1 MPKYIEEIVSQQVRR
16 SELARHKQ
24 AAEGKLCI
32 NPVVTISRRMGS
44 GARVVAEKLA
54 HNIGWSLWSK
64 DLLDAIAEDADVSRK
79 VVEAFDEKTIS
90 EIELFAHAALGDFEM
105 GDFIYKKHLIKA
117 IAAIAKL
124 GNVIILGRGANLLLP
139 DALHIRIDA
148 SDEHRIQNMMKY
160 EALTSHEAEVK
171 LRESDK
177 ARQHFML
184 SAFGR
189 ERVIAAQYDLSIWMD
204 KFSTDDAAKIIERA
218 IEVYCWPKRE

>member
-1 MPKYIEEIVSQQVRR
+1 MPKYIEELVSQQVRR
-16 SELARHKQ
+16 SELARHRQ
-24 AAEGKLCI
+24 ISDGKVCI

-44 GARVVAEKLA
+44 GARIVAEKLA
-54 HNIGWSLWSK
+54 HNLGWSLWSK
-64 DLLDAIAEDADVSRK
+64 ELLDAIAEDADVSRK

-124 GNVIILGRGANLLLP
+124 GNVIILGRGANFLLP

-148 SDEHRIQNMMKY
+148 SDEHRIMNMMKY
-160 EALTSHEAEVK
+160 EALTRNEAEVK
-171 LRESDK
+171 LRDSDK
-177 ARQHFML
+177 ARQHFLL

-189 ERVIAAQYDLSIWMD
+189 ERVVSAQYDLTIWMD
-204 KFSTDDAAKIIERA
+204 KFSTEDAAKIIERA
-218 IEVYCWPKRE
+218 IEVYCWA